1 MADTGV
7 WIVVLAV
14 GVLTFALR
22 WSFIAL
28 ADSLAMPA
36 GVQRALRF
44 VPAAVLAAI
53 LLPAIVVDDG
63 RVALSPDNL
72 RLFAGVA
79 AAVVAWRTR
88 NMLYTIATGMLVLWG
103 LQALRAML

>member
-14 GVLTFALR
+14 GALTFALR